1 MHLWR
6 VDSVQPSAS
15 TIPMRARHAR
25 QTVVPHVS
33 VMDFDT
39 FYRTEFAAMR
49 ALARNVSGDSAAADD
64 LVQEA
69 FTKAHQQWPKI
80 SNYESPGGWL
90 RRVTINLAI
99 SRRRRIGREV
109 SALRRK
115 AFERQPEETEE
126 VDDEVWDAVRKL
138 PPRQRAVVALF
149 YQEDRSTRDI
159 AEILGCTVSTATS
172 HLNQARKKL
181 AVELG
186 EALAE
191 AEVDGDEDRGVE
203 R

>member
-1 MHLWR
+1 
-6 VDSVQPSAS
+6 
-15 TIPMRARHAR
+15 
-25 QTVVPHVS
+25 
-33 VMDFDT
+33 
-39 FYRTEFAAMR
+39 MR
-49 ALARNVSGDSAAADD
+49 ALARNISGDSAVAED

-69 FTKAHQQWPKI
+69 FTKAHQQWAKI
-80 SNYESPGGWL
+80 SQYERPGAWL

-99 SRRRRIGREV
+99 SRRRRIGREIT
-109 SALRRK
+109 ALRRK
-115 AFERQPEETEE
+115 AFERPPEPPAEA
-126 VDDEVWDAVRKL
+126 DDEVWEAVRKL

-186 EALAE
+186 EKLE
-191 AEVDGDEDRGVE
+191 TDRGE
-203 R
+203 ADDSDESEDGR